1 MPVFFKLYNIFFKDV
16 IKDIMIK
23 VFLIVYN
30 VQTSVINV
38 MVNLIIVY
46 LAMEQIE
53 SLGQILIIIVCN

>member
-1 MPVFFKLYNIFFKDV
+1 
-16 IKDIMIK
+16 MIK

-38 MVNLIIVY
+38 MVNLLIVY

>member
-1 MPVFFKLYNIFFKDV
+1 
-16 IKDIMIK
+16 

-38 MVNLIIVY
+38 MVNLLIVY

-53 SLGQILIIIVCN
+53 SQGQILIIIVFVLKDILIII